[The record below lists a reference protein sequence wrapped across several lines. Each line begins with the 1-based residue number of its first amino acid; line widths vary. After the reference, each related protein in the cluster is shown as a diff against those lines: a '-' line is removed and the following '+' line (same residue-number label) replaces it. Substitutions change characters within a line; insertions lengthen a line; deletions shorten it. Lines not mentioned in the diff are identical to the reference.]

1 MPNLALT
8 FLIVYLANAKFKILA
23 RILPVARPAQIP
35 TSPQPK
41 TIPRVYV
48 AVTVKITSLMMV
60 HIKLMVPLPIPWYRK
75 LEVIPAPVSG
85 RQRLAIL
92 KNLVISGIKTAVSSV
107 YANKV
112 ASCGAN
118 ATSIIVTAVPNA
130 IPNLT
135 PYKWALDR

>member
-23 RILPVARPAQIP
+23 RILPVARPVQIP

-75 LEVIPAPVSG
+75 LEHIPAPVNG
-85 RQRLAIL
+85 RHRLAIL
-92 KNLVISGIKTAVSSV
+92 RNLVISGTNGAVSGV
-107 YANKV
+107 YANIV
-112 ASCGAN
+112 ESCGAN
-118 ATSIIVTAVPNA
+118 ATRIIVTAVPKA
-130 IPNLT
+130 IPNLA
-135 PYKWALDR
+135 P